1 MPMVVATSLAL
12 SSLMGLMA
20 SVVIFIQAIKSPD
33 LAGLVVLFVLLVF
46 PAVALVAALA
56 GSAAHVLCSLMPW
69 AASNPSKA
77 SAVSM
82 SDCDHP

>member
-33 LAGLVVLFVLLVF
+33 LAGLVLVLFF
-46 PAVALVAALA
+46 VALFALTA
-56 GSAAHVLCSLMPW
+56 NVSFAAHALSFPMLW
-69 AASNPSKA
+69 AASS
-77 SAVSM
+77 SRTCCSV
-82 SDCDHP
+82 